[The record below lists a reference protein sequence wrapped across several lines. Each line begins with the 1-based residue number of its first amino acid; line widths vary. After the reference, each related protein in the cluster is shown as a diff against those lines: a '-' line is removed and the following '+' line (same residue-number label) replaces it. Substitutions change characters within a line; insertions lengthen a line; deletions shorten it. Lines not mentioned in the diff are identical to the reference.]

1 MHTAEHK
8 EMPHLCGVTKRFT
21 QEVTVLV
28 HGEEALE
35 KRLKHLQYYL
45 ENATADDFK
54 IKTVKTFLGFNGAP
68 QAEISRTELENGL
81 ILFRFE

>member
-1 MHTAEHK
+1 
-8 EMPHLCGVTKRFT
+8 
-21 QEVTVLV
+21 VLQTFYNKKLLFWY

-35 KRLKHLQYYL
+35 KRLKHLQYCL